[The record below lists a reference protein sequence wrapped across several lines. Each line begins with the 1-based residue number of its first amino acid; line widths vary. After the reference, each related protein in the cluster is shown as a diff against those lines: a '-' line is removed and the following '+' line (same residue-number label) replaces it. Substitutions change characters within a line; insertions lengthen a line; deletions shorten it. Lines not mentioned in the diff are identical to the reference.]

1 MGKIKKGTL
10 VEIIESDDKKYLGLR
25 LYVVD
30 WNKNDLYT
38 LSFDKDWKT
47 GMYGHSGMEAA
58 RRDLGWP
65 KESLKIISTGYF
77 DDNGEPIFVGDKLKS
92 IYGYEVIVR
101 KSTPNESIDDFY
113 GELVCDS
120 THSCKDI
127 GYALN
132 KGKQHT
138 KVK

>member
-10 VEIIESDDKKYLGLR
+10 VEIVEADDKNYIGLR

-38 LSFDKDWKT
+38 LSFDKDWKS
-47 GMYGHSGMEAA
+47 GMYCHSGMEAA

-92 IYGYEVIVR
+92 IYGYEVIVA
-101 KSTPNESIDDFY
+101 KYDDKDDFY
-113 GELVCDS
+113 GQLVCDS
-120 THSCKDI
+120 THPCKTI
-127 GYALN
+127 GYSLN
-132 KGKQHT
+132 EGKQHT